1 MTLEDVARAVT
12 AALTGDRRVRSTS
25 CTPRLGHITITT
37 EEDVR
42 YEITVL
48 HRRVDEGSCG
58 DEPAQSQ

>member
-42 YEITVL
+42 YEITI
-48 HRRVDEGSCG
+48 RRLLVDEGSCG
-58 DEPAQSQ
+58 DDAAQSQ